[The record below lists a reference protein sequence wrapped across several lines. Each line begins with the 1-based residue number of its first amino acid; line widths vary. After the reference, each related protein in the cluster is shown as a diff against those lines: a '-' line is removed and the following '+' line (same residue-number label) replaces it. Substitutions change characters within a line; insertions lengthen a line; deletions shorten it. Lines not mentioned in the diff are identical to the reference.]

1 MSNKLFRRQ
10 FLKVGIGSIAGAV
23 STTLFS
29 NFSNALA
36 ESEYPPFCPPSGCP
50 PLPIPNAQE
59 NWRYCNKCQS
69 MFYLGAEGSSYEKR
83 RGVCAAG
90 GVHEPAGYNFVLPH
104 DVPGTPTAQ
113 TDWRYCNKCQSMF
126 YLGAE
131 GSSYEKRRGVCA
143 AGGVHEPAG
152 YNFVLPWYTPTKLG

>member
-90 GVHEPAGYNFVLPH
+90 GVHEPAGYNFVLP
-104 DVPGTPTAQ
+104 
-113 TDWRYCNKCQSMF
+113 
-126 YLGAE
+126 
-131 GSSYEKRRGVCA
+131 
-143 AGGVHEPAG
+143 
-152 YNFVLPWYTPTKLG
+152 WYTPTKLG